1 MPPDTALGGQLDYFE
16 LSETDLD
23 LLKRLRPLL
32 EKHADSLVAAFYRHL
47 LSFDATRRLLADPGV
62 KERLLHKQ
70 RTYLL
75 SLAGPEI
82 DDAYVEGRRRIG
94 EVHERIG
101 LEPRWYLGAYALY
114 SSLLTPLVCEEMD
127 RDPEGAERTLAA
139 LQKLL
144 LFDAQIAMET
154 YIERREHDLE
164 YLNRELSRTGN
175 RLARDYEVQ
184 AAELR
189 RTRERA
195 SAAERLA
202 SLGTLVAG
210 LAHEIGTPMGVIQG
224 HAKLLESSVQG
235 EKAQWRLHTIREQVD
250 RISRIIQGLL
260 NIARPGRGTRAPVAL
275 DALLDTTLSFLSEK
289 FMARGVEVVRSY
301 EEAAPVLGD
310 PERLQQLF
318 LNLFL
323 NAADAMPGGG
333 KLRVGLRPT
342 SGGEVEVCVAD
353 TGAGIAAGDLP
364 HIFDPFFTSK
374 PAGEGSGL
382 GLAVAQGIVSDHG
395 GAVEVA
401 SEPGQGTQF
410 RIVLP
415 ARVP

>member
-1 MPPDTALGGQLDYFE
+1 MPPDTALGRQLDYFE
-16 LSETDLD
+16 LSDTDLD

-210 LAHEIGTPMGVIQG
+210 LAHEIGTPMGV
-224 HAKLLESSVQG
+224 
-235 EKAQWRLHTIREQVD
+235 
-250 RISRIIQGLL
+250 
-260 NIARPGRGTRAPVAL
+260 
-275 DALLDTTLSFLSEK
+275 
-289 FMARGVEVVRSY
+289 
-301 EEAAPVLGD
+301 
-310 PERLQQLF
+310 
-318 LNLFL
+318 
-323 NAADAMPGGG
+323 
-333 KLRVGLRPT
+333 
-342 SGGEVEVCVAD
+342 
-353 TGAGIAAGDLP
+353 
-364 HIFDPFFTSK
+364 
-374 PAGEGSGL
+374 
-382 GLAVAQGIVSDHG
+382 
-395 GAVEVA
+395 
-401 SEPGQGTQF
+401 
-410 RIVLP
+410 
-415 ARVP
+415 